1 MNISST
7 LFEHMKKM
15 EAIRPHVYDDATSK
29 DVSDWSQ
36 LTGFPTIALG
46 KKIEAAER
54 AIYSAYLKGKA
65 KLTGE
70 ALQRVIDETFKPRE
84 KKLTDAIKVPVTQSM
99 FDALFSFSFNTGFG
113 AKSFKNVLA
122 KVNAGDY
129 IGAQQAL
136 ANGPSTSKGKPL
148 PGLVARRKYE
158 SELFA
163 AEGLSPAG
171 AALAGF
177 QSSYGYL
184 PIEYT
189 FGHPT
194 GTQYSYGVSPVPAYG
209 VSPVPAYG
217 NYAGAVSA
225 TAGAAATVLYIGT
238 ATFSGAVGWG
248 IGGAILGALVPKWE
262 AKETAIKG
270 AKIGAGIGLIGSSLA
285 AALAWSVA
293 SKASK

>member
-1 MNISST
+1 MKISST

-54 AIYSAYLKGKA
+54 AIYAAYLKGKA
-65 KLTGE
+65 KLEGA
-70 ALQRVIDETFKPRE
+70 ALQKVIDETFKPRE

-113 AKSFKNVLA
+113 AKSFKNILA
-122 KVNAGDY
+122 KVNAADY
-129 IGAQQAL
+129 VGAQQAL
-136 ANGPSTSKGKPL
+136 ANGPSTSKGKSL

-171 AALAGF
+171 APLAGF
-177 QSSYGYL
+177 QPSYGY
-184 PIEYT
+184 PA
-189 FGHPT
+189 
-194 GTQYSYGVSPVPAYG
+194 GTHYGVSPVPAYG

-217 NYAGAVSA
+217 AVSGRTFGGGA
-225 TAGAAATVLYIGT
+225 TILYVGT
-238 ATFSGAVGWG
+238 ATLSSAVGWG
-248 IGGAILGALVPKWE
+248 IGGAILGAIVPKWN
-262 AKETAIKG
+262 AKETAVTG
-270 AKIGAGIGLIGSSLA
+270 AKIGAGIGLVGSSLVSLLAWKVASA
-285 AALAWSVA
+285 AAAQ
-293 SKASK
+293 K